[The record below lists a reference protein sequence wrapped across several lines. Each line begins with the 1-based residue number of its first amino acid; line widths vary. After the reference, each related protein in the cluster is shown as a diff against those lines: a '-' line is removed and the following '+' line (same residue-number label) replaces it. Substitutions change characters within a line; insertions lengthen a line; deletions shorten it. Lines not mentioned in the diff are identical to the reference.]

1 MAVTVELADDHLVY
15 ISLLDTVLEPVEREP
30 AH

>member
-1 MAVTVELADDHLVY
+1 MAVAVELADDRLVY